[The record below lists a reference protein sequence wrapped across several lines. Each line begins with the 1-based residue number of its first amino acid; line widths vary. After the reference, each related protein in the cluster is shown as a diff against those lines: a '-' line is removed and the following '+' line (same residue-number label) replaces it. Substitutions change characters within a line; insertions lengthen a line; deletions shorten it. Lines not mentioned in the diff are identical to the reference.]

1 MTVAAAMVLGNSDG
15 DNSALVAPLSV
26 NAGSATYGVANCSLD
41 DRLSSS
47 VDLATHHQ
55 HAYFASG
62 T

>member
-1 MTVAAAMVLGNSDG
+1 MVLGNSDG